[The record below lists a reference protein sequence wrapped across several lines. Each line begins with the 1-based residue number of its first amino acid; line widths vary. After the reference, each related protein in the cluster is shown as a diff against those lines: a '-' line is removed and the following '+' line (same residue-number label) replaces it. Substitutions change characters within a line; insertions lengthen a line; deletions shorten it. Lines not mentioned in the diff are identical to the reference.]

1 MLPPKL
7 HIVLGYPRHKRQ
19 QTQVTWDRV
28 VTVQTSA
35 DQQPNGFG
43 EAGPQQTPTDL
54 VLYGATGLGCEQVTF
69 ALPRLPIEGAVTSAA
84 PWVCLRIRG
93 DAIGT

>member
-28 VTVQTSA
+28 TVQTSA
-35 DQQPNGFG
+35 DQLPNGCG

-69 ALPRLPIEGAVTSAA
+69 ALKGL
-84 PWVCLRIRG
+84 
-93 DAIGT
+93 